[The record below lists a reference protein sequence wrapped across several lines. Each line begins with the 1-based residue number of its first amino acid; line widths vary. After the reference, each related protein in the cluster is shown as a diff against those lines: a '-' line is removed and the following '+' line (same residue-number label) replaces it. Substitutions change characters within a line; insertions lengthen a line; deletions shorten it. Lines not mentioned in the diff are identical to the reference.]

1 MITIVCVKN
10 IKTNEFNFFQSV
22 ESLFENVADIKCNTR
37 NGEENATIEW
47 VKAEIAESGVASIH
61 TIKPAVVLCGI
72 EFPAEVSSFV
82 VSYMEVK

>member
-1 MITIVCVKN
+1 MKTIVCVKN
-10 IKTNEFNFFQSV
+10 IKTNDFNFFQSI

-47 VKAEIAESGVASIH
+47 VKAEIAENGVASIH
-61 TIKPAVVLCGI
+61 TIKPATEFCGI